1 MTGANDQAPD
11 TPVPIEEW
19 MDRLELIVHQSSL
32 YENRYVGFVVDV
44 VLPVT
49 DEPRDG
55 VRQWRDKSSRLGC
68 RALGAYPDRCL
79 AEFARVPFLAANTCE
94 QRQVDMQNQSLTD
107 RKRLNNLECLSTRL
121 QISSHLCNVI

>member
-1 MTGANDQAPD
+1 
-11 TPVPIEEW
+11 
-19 MDRLELIVHQSSL
+19 MDRFELIVHQSSL

-49 DEPRDG
+49 DEPG
-55 VRQWRDKSSRLGC
+55 MASGNGGTKSSRLGC

-79 AEFARVPFLAANTCE
+79 AEFARVPFLAANTFE

-107 RKRLNNLECLSTRL
+107 RKRLNKLECLSTRL
-121 QISSHLCNVI
+121 QISSHLCNVF